1 MSWYNTSISKSKQW
15 LFCLLISYGC
25 FADTMVYQ
33 QEVVAIAKEFKCM
46 VCQGQSVADSD
57 TSFARDIRKRIAKK
71 LAQGAT
77 QEAIK
82 TELIDHYGE
91 AIRLLPSTRHVVL
104 WYYPYVIITIIVGIW
119 SYHYTL
125 ATYQRPS

>member
-1 MSWYNTSISKSKQW
+1 MRWHDTSVSKSKQI
-15 LFCLLISYGC
+15 LLYLLISCGC
-25 FADTMVYQ
+25 LADIVVYQ

-57 TSFARDIRKRIAKK
+57 ASFARDIRKLIAKK
-71 LAQGAT
+71 LAQGTT

-91 AIRLLPSTRHVVL
+91 AIRLVPSTRHAVL
-104 WYYPYVIITIIVGIW
+104 WYYPYAIITIIVGTW
-119 SYHYTL
+119 GYHYTR
-125 ATYQRPS
+125 TIYQRPS